1 MQETYSNASHTVGY
15 KEFEIG
21 YSLGLITT
29 PEGAPEYHQIINK
42 EIVPQ
47 IDKTVLAESGGLM
60 TALST
65 SSTSNQGDISDFLEP
80 SSDVIYVLKLG
91 VFSEPDIIDVRISIP
106 SATTLY
112 GIKSSNTGKVNGL
125 NSPIMNP
132 SVVVYSYGTSLIPN
146 FTFENNS
153 NTALTTSVGFMKIS
167 VSGHRYRLAQLE
179 KPPKTA
185 SIINLAAMGSD

>member
-65 SSTSNQGDISDFLEP
+65 SATSNQGDISDFLEP

-132 SVVVYSYGTSLIPN
+132 SVVFYAYGTNLIPN
-146 FTFENNS
+146 FTFENNT
-153 NTALTTSVGFMKIS
+153 NTALTANVGFVKIS
-167 VSGHRYRLAQLE
+167 VSGHRYRLAELD
-179 KPPKTA
+179 KTPKTA

>member
-65 SSTSNQGDISDFLEP
+65 SATSNQGDISDFLEP

-91 VFSEPDIIDVRISIP
+91 VFSEPDIIDVRISVP

-112 GIKSSNTGKVNGL
+112 GIKSSNTGKINGL

-132 SVVVYSYGTSLIPN
+132 TVVVYSYGTSLIPN

-167 VSGHRYRLAQLE
+167 VSGHRYRLAQLD

>member
-1 MQETYSNASHTVGY
+1 
-15 KEFEIG
+15 
-21 YSLGLITT
+21 
-29 PEGAPEYHQIINK
+29 
-42 EIVPQ
+42 
-47 IDKTVLAESGGLM
+47 M
-60 TALST
+60 TALAT
-65 SSTSNQGDISDFLEP
+65 SATSNQGDISDFLEP

-106 SATTLY
+106 AATTLY
-112 GIKSSNTGKVNGL
+112 GIKSSNTGKINGL

-153 NTALTTSVGFMKIS
+153 NTGLTTSVGFMKIS
-167 VSGHRYRLAQLE
+167 VSGHRYRLAQLD
-179 KPPKTA
+179 KTPKTA

>member
-60 TALST
+60 TALAT
-65 SSTSNQGDISDFLEP
+65 SATSNQGDISDFLEP

-106 SATTLY
+106 AATTLY
-112 GIKSSNTGKVNGL
+112 GIKSSNTGKINGL

-153 NTALTTSVGFMKIS
+153 NTGLTTSVGFMKIS
-167 VSGHRYRLAQLE
+167 VSGHRYRLAQLD
-179 KPPKTA
+179 KTPKTA

>member
-47 IDKTVLAESGGLM
+47 IEKTVLAESGGLM

-65 SSTSNQGDISDFLEP
+65 SATSNQGDISDFLEP

-91 VFSEPDIIDVRISIP
+91 VFSEPDIIDVRISVP

-112 GIKSSNTGKVNGL
+112 GIKSSNTGKINGL

-167 VSGHRYRLAQLE
+167 VSGHRYRLAQLD

>member
-1 MQETYSNASHTVGY
+1 MQETQNNASHTVGY
-15 KEFEIG
+15 KEYEIG
-21 YSLGLITT
+21 YSLGIITS

-65 SSTSNQGDISDFLEP
+65 SSTSNQGDITDFLEP

-91 VFSEPDIIDVRISIP
+91 IFSEPDMIDMRISIP
-106 SATTLY
+106 AATTLY
-112 GIKSSNTGKVNGL
+112 GIKSSNSGRINGM

-132 SVVVYSYGTSLIPN
+132 SVVVYAYGTSLIPN

-153 NTALTTSVGFMKIS
+153 NTAFTTSVGFIKIA
-167 VSGHRYRLAQLE
+167 VSGHRYRLAALD

-185 SIINLAAMGSD
+185 AIINLAAMGSD

>member
-65 SSTSNQGDISDFLEP
+65 SATSNQGDISDFLEP

-132 SVVVYSYGTSLIPN
+132 TVVVYSYGTSLIPN

-167 VSGHRYRLAQLE
+167 VSGHRYRLAQLD